1 MPLPRSLCG
10 WVSLSAAQVGISG
23 TRQDP
28 SSAECCPVLLRAAQ
42 LAHQIRVECGPY
54 PPSAASAAIL
64 SADIAGYSRL
74 MAEDE
79 TIRMVTARR
88 QQVELLLEQHRGRLV
103 DRGVRLVQAGI
114 GGARRPR
121 PRWER
126 RSAPTETCRTVYCAA
141 GPPVGGTIQ

>member
-1 MPLPRSLCG
+1 MRPIP
-10 WVSLSAAQVGISG
+10 
-23 TRQDP
+23 
-28 SSAECCPVLLRAAQ
+28 AERRL
-42 LAHQIRVECGPY
+42 
-54 PPSAASAAIL
+54 AAIL

-74 MAEDE
+74 RAEDE

-114 GGARRPR
+114 GGAGRPR

-126 RSAPTETCRTVYCAA
+126 RSARTETCRIVYCAA